1 MPSFG
6 SGGNA
11 RSVGYAKTNNVRPR
25 RHDSFSGAPACV
37 PLSPQEYSEKLDS
50 DVKHATGTHTPSK
63 TDGRRHRAS
72 HSIIDPIRECREPD
86 SSYSWPHAVKS
97 WGGGLPGHTL
107 TCCIDLVA
115 LATFP
120 AMRVGPGPVPQ
131 SPTV

>member
-11 RSVGYAKTNNVRPR
+11 RSVGYTKTNNVRPR
-25 RHDSFSGAPACV
+25 RHESFSGAPACV

-86 SSYSWPHAVKS
+86 SSYSYVHDPV
-97 WGGGLPGHTL
+97 HTL

-120 AMRVGPGPVPQ
+120 AMRVGPVPQ